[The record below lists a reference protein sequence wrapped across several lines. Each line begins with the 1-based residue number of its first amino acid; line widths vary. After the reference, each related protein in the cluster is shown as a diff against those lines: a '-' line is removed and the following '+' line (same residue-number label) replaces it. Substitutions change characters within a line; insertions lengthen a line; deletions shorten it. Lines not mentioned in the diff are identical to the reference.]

1 MERSVSYASR
11 VGVKAENAVQLVE
24 SIRKGLPYRAFD
36 RLQHEMGVTTA
47 ELAGLVEIPAR
58 TLARRR
64 TEGRLQPDES
74 ERLLRASRIYD
85 DALGLFEG
93 DKVAALAW
101 LRGTAP
107 ALAGRKP
114 IEFARTEV
122 GAREVEDLI
131 GRLEHGVFT

>member
-64 TEGRLQPDES
+64 TEGRLQSDES

-93 DKVAALAW
+93 EDYPVADMLSE
-101 LRGTAP
+101 RGLYLPSGSGLSETQIGQVCHSLKKAQ
-107 ALAGRKP
+107 RQR
-114 IEFARTEV
+114 FAV
-122 GAREVEDLI
+122 
-131 GRLEHGVFT
+131 